1 MAPQRRGACWQ
12 CYPANRD
19 GCRRPLRHRYPC
31 IAVLN
36 RSNSAA
42 PRCWQARPVGLH
54 VGARAG
60 AAGAGTRRLVPGGWR
75 GRARGRSA
83 VLVDGV
89 GRSATERAGRGSVAA
104 QPGPGTIRAPAAGR
118 ARGRWSLALALP
130 AGFRGRRPPG
140 AGRPGQGF
148 LFPRQHRHGL
158 GAGPVRRGREQQ
170 AAGRRGRRPGR
181 RSRAGPARVGGRGRG
196 AQLSGPGRGQRSDR
210 AADADGRAGP
220 RGRAA
225 GAGAAEHPPGH
236 AAGRRHGQRAPAA
249 HPGRAGVDAPGG
261 RPVGARAGAAA
272 GRDAPDPGWSAV
284 APSQGLPGFALG
296 KCRPTCCAPVRT
308 SARPKPKCFGPPQ
321 GWAWRARRCIRA

>member
-1 MAPQRRGACWQ
+1 MHRCPESFKLRCAALLASALLSGCMSVPVPEL
-12 CYPANRD
+12 PAQV
-19 GCRRPLRHRYPC
+19 P
-31 IAVLN
+31 
-36 RSNSAA
+36 AA
-42 PRCWQARPVGLH
+42 WSQAAGE
-54 VGARAG
+54 GARAVDLRSWWT
-60 AAGAGTRRLVPGGWR
+60 ALDDPRLNALVEEALRRNLDLEQS
-75 GRARGRSA
+75 ARLLQG
-83 VLVDGV
+83 
-89 GRSATERAGRGSVAA
+89 EREVAGRWRSRYL
-104 QPGPGTIRAPAAGR
+104 PG
-118 ARGRWSLALALP
+118 
-130 AGFRGRRPPG
+130 GRRPPG

-272 GRDAPDPGWSAV
+272 GPRRAGSRLERGGAV
-284 APSQGLPGFALG
+284 AGPARFRPGEVPADLLRT
-296 KCRPTCCAPVRT
+296 RPDIREAEAEVLR
-308 SARPKPKCFGPPQ
+308 PPQ

>member
-1 MAPQRRGACWQ
+1 MHRCPESFKLRCAALLASALLSGCMSVPVPEL
-12 CYPANRD
+12 PAQV
-19 GCRRPLRHRYPC
+19 P
-31 IAVLN
+31 
-36 RSNSAA
+36 AA
-42 PRCWQARPVGLH
+42 WSQ
-54 VGARAG
+54 
-60 AAGAGTRRLVPGGWR
+60 AAGE
-75 GRARGRSA
+75 RARGRSA

-249 HPGRAGVDAPGG
+249 HLAALASMRLAAD
-261 RPVGARAGAAA
+261 RSARALALLL

>member
-36 RSNSAA
+36 RSNSLRRAA
-42 PRCWQARPVGLH
+42 GKRAPVGLH

-60 AAGAGTRRLVPGGWR
+60 AAGGTRRGPRRLASARAVDLRSWWTALDDPRLNALVEEALRRNLDLEQSARLLQGEREVAGRWRSRYLPGF
-75 GRARGRSA
+75 
-83 VLVDGV
+83 GV
-89 GRSATERAGRGSVAA
+89 GARPVQDAQAKDSYFHASIDMVWELGLFGAAESSRLQAGADADR
-104 QPGPGTIRAPAAGR
+104 
-118 ARGRWSLALALP
+118 
-130 AGFRGRRPPG
+130 
-140 AGRPGQGF
+140 
-148 LFPRQHRHGL
+148 
-158 GAGPVRRGREQQ
+158 
-170 AAGRRGRRPGR
+170 R

-249 HPGRAGVDAPGG
+249 HPGRAGVDAPAAD
-261 RPVGARAGAAA
+261 RSARALALLL